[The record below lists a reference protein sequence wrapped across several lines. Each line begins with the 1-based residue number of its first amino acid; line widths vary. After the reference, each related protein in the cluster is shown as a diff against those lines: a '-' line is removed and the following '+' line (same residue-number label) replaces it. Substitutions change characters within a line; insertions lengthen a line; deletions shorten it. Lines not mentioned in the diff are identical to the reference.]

1 MCVQNYCVLD
11 SIFWAAIKVVKLYLW
26 FWKFSELGH
35 FIIFLIYLGL
45 GWEINDP
52 FFVKI
57 FIDEGI
63 DQ

>member
-1 MCVQNYCVLD
+1 ML
-11 SIFWAAIKVVKLYLW
+11 WAAIKAVKLYLW
-26 FWKFSELGH
+26 LWKFSELGH